1 MSVATWV
8 TISVITIPSGS
19 SAKERSTFKVPL
31 CHMVQSRSSKKR
43 SCAGRANIVQK
54 AISATMQDA
63 SMAPRA
69 MAWLAR
75 LPYRFCSQGPK
86 AVLSAAPSSGN
97 SGISHSQETWTAR
110 ATSGKFMSS
119 LAQEVGLFHVDG
131 VERLVDG
138 QHDGEPHRRLRRR
151 Q

>member
-19 SAKERSTFKVPL
+19 RANERSTLSDPL
-31 CHMVQSRSSKKR
+31 CHIVHRWFSKNR
-43 SCAGRANIVQK
+43 SCTGRANIVQK

-63 SMAPRA
+63 TMTPMA
-69 MAWLAR
+69 MAWFAR
-75 LPYRFCSQGPK
+75 LPYRFCSRGPK

-97 SGISHSQETWTAR
+97 SGISHSHETWTAW
-110 ATSGKFMSS
+110 ATSGEFMSS

-131 VERLVDG
+131 AERLVDG
-138 QHDGEPHRRLRRR
+138 QHDGEPHRRF
-151 Q
+151 